1 MVIELSKELSK
12 PVCRCPR
19 CEWEQALWKE
29 YVASPW
35 LFDPVAKAKR
45 DKAMYEISPGWCQQ
59 CEVFNDCACGE
70 RATLTDNMECGGYNP
85 CEKHLLAHKAWQAKW
100 CRERSSEEELLA
112 QEWIAIVRERVGRI
126 RERRSKQ

>member
-59 CEVFNDCACGE
+59 CEVFNDCACGK
-70 RATLTDNMECGGYNP
+70 RAALTDKLECQGYNP
-85 CEKHLLAHKAWQAKW
+85 CEEHLLAKEAWEAKG
-100 CRERSSEEELLA
+100 CRKLSNEEELLA
-112 QEWIAIVRERVGRI
+112 QEWQALRRKALGPI
-126 RERRSKQ
+126 RKRRSKQ